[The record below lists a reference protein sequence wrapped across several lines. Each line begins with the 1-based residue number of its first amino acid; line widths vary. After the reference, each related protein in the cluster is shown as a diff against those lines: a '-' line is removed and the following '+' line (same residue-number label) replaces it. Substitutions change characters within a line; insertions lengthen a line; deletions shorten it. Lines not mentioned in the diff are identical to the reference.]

1 MCGFT
6 IKTDSTAAQGCA
18 QHPGEGPLVNA
29 KELPRFVELKNG
41 SLWNTKLLREHPDLW
56 QEVLELAHDT
66 VPNDVYLSLKQLLK
80 K

>member
-1 MCGFT
+1 
-6 IKTDSTAAQGCA
+6 
-18 QHPGEGPLVNA
+18 LVNA